1 MIKAGFPMGAR
12 TARAFRCNHEME
24 NIVFFKQLGHL
35 PDIISRRASVNGNAA
50 AIAQKPADRPD
61 KYGVFDKHAHMQ
73 IKGKNQRQKQA
84 EIPI

>member
-1 MIKAGFPMGAR
+1 MRAWAACALWRNQQNHVVIRAKRTGKLFHPRPSGATVDR
-12 TARAFRCNHEME
+12 Y
-24 NIVFFKQLGHL
+24 G
-35 PDIISRRASVNGNAA
+35 A